1 MKYNILIFL
10 IIAIIS
16 CNNQNHFINDKNY
29 LRTVESDFEKVK
41 DLASNRKQEL
51 FAVFNQNLS
60 TEEKEALMFLYAYM
74 PLNDLADYDG
84 EFFLNNVRL
93 AFKTRTSFSWGKNI
107 PEDIFRHF
115 VLPYRVNNENLD
127 TSRSVFYKEL
137 SQRLKGL
144 ELKEAILEVNHWCHE
159 KVNYQ
164 PTDIRTISPLG
175 AIKSTYGRCGEEST
189 FTVTAMRAAGIP
201 ARQCYTPRWAHT
213 DDNHAWV
220 EVWVGGKWHY
230 LGACEPEPDLDI
242 AWFSAPALRAM
253 LVNSNVFGKYQGSE
267 EIIRKEEKYTKVN
280 MLSNY
285 APVKTVYAKVIDSNK
300 NIVENATVEFQLYNY
315 AEFYPI
321 GKKQVD
327 KKGIASLM
335 TGFGDLIIW
344 AYKNNNYAYQKI
356 TVEKTD
362 TIILELKPHS
372 QNEYVDLFDIVPP
385 IEKDPKA
392 ISAEGEVEN
401 KIRLTQED
409 SIRNAYAKTFMC
421 KNDADK
427 LAKKLN
433 LEPNAIWNFIEKS
446 KGNYSEISD
455 FIEQASQL
463 NKDFT
468 ISLLQ
473 SIAPKDLRDTEAKI
487 LLSHIKNSFEFA
499 SDLPLENKEI
509 FIKYVLNPRIENEK
523 LIAYK
528 AYLQNAFGN
537 EFIKRT
543 QTDINTL
550 VSWIK
555 SEIIIDTETNYYN
568 VPITSKGVYE
578 LKMADAYSR
587 DLFFVAACRSFGI
600 PSRLEPATKIPQYYN
615 KQWVN
620 VHLEKSTLAET
631 KKTGSL
637 KLINDLKNETDL
649 KYRVHFALAKF
660 ENGKY
665 HTLDYGWDTPIS
677 EMKKE
682 LVLEIGNYLLI
693 TGNRLANGKVLTS
706 MEYFNIKENQE
717 KSVTITLRKN
727 SEQAES
733 LGKIDLPSKLTEFSG
748 NAIHINK
755 NEINII
761 GFLEPQKEP
770 TKHTLLDI
778 EKIASSFDKT
788 EATFYLVT
796 NKKSNLGT
804 YKLPQ
809 NTHLIIDDEFSLKNK
824 LAGELHKELKDFP
837 VFIITKNE
845 QVYFVSKGYTIGI
858 GEQMI
863 KTIQEI

>member
-778 EKIASSFDKT
+778 EKIASRFDKT